1 MGLGTE
7 QTTDRNIAALVGR
20 MADGFSRL
28 VSQHIQLARAELGED
43 IRGMGKDVARIAMVV
58 PFLLVGYLF
67 VCGAISALLASFI
80 GWAGALGLVGGANLA
95 AGGYLLYRALSGL
108 RTRHVM
114 NDTAQELTRSVS
126 AALTTLQ
133 GAGASP
139 ANTASPSNTVATSNT
154 VVTSHTVAPQAHT
167 ASNTPATANVLHQ
180 AAPAKNVIKE
190 QPNGR

>member
-20 MADGFSRL
+20 MADGFSKL
-28 VSQHIQLARAELGED
+28 VSQHIQLARAEMGED

-67 VCGAISALLASFI
+67 VCGAIAALLASFI

-95 AGGYLLYRALSGL
+95 GGGYLLHRALTGF

-133 GAGASP
+133 GAAS
-139 ANTASPSNTVATSNT
+139 ANAPSNTVAANT
-154 VVTSHTVAPQAHT
+154 IVAPQG
-167 ASNTPATANVLHQ
+167 ASTQAPGAPASANVLQQ
-180 AAPAKNVIKE
+180 AAPAKNTVKE

>member
-20 MADGFSRL
+20 MADGFSKL
-28 VSQHIQLARAELGED
+28 VSQHIQLARAEMGED

-67 VCGAISALLASFI
+67 VCGAIAALLSSFI

-95 AGGYLLYRALSGL
+95 GGGYLLYRALTGF

-133 GAGASP
+133 GVASANAP
-139 ANTASPSNTVATSNT
+139 ANTTANTVATA
-154 VVTSHTVAPQAHT
+154 HTIVAPQG
-167 ASNTPATANVLHQ
+167 ASTQAPGAPASANVLQQ
-180 AAPAKNVIKE
+180 AAPAKNTVKE